1 MDFEELRVCMNS
13 YTPVELANKPF
24 YDEENFLP
32 RKFGQRKRKI
42 YTNVQNFDLFF
53 QRHSRFTQHDF
64 HMHNFMEFM
73 FMYEGECLNITDTGE
88 VTISRVNS
96 A

>member
-53 QRHSRFTQHDF
+53 QS
-64 HMHNFMEFM
+64 
-73 FMYEGECLNITDTGE
+73 
-88 VTISRVNS
+88 TISTCTISWNS
-96 A
+96 CSCMKASVST